1 MYNEQSK
8 LAKSRI
14 GRTNN
19 MIFDIVYT
27 HKTMQCVKRATQNY
41 TVHTISFNPYIL
53 SCSQPLALSN
63 QIHVTKLSN
72 LFLLPFSC
80 KVFVLYHFIKP
91 VQVTYSLFCGHG
103 LHRTYSLIYLNV
115 SSLLFDYIHANGE
128 LRKHKVSYLP
138 YSISLYTTYLSY
150 YKYLTVPMANEKV
163 SYYTPLPCP

>member
-14 GRTNN
+14 GITNN

-63 QIHVTKLSN
+63 QIRYETKQSI
-72 LFLLPFSC
+72 FAA
-80 KVFVLYHFIKP
+80 VF
-91 VQVTYSLFCGHG
+91 
-103 LHRTYSLIYLNV
+103 
-115 SSLLFDYIHANGE
+115 
-128 LRKHKVSYLP
+128 
-138 YSISLYTTYLSY
+138 
-150 YKYLTVPMANEKV
+150 M
-163 SYYTPLPCP
+163 